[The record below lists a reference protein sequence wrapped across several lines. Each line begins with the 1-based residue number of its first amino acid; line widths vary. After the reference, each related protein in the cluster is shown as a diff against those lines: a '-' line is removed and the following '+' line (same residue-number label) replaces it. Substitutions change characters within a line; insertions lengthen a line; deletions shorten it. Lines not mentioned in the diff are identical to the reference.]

1 MIKKSP
7 LSFCRDWRETV
18 RFIEY
23 SYNDFVSFLMSS
35 KEKFYFSQK
44 IDGELNALIYEKDK
58 TPYFITKSGV
68 IHDRDYSV
76 LREYREVL
84 DKTKIENCVII
95 GELVA
100 LEGKKQYPFAR
111 SQSVIQTGDVNLVH
125 HFVFDIYELN
135 SNLVWGKYRF
145 PELEKMLNTQHIHEP
160 KWVHGGINEFKKLW
174 DLLVIQGK
182 GEGIV
187 ARNPDKPKVLYRIKN
202 VQTVDCAVVAIGKE
216 LERAWNKHQMGYLRL
231 AFLNESGN
239 FILTAKVGT
248 GFSSKIRS
256 EMFQWGNNNFVEKK
270 SGELWVPPVLVV
282 EVKYRRYR
290 KSKLPLL
297 KYEDKQYKVLGVG
310 EGVMMDQVSFVR
322 FRNDKVVDYKDISIN
337 QFPNS

>member
-1 MIKKSP
+1 MIKKST
-7 LSFCRDWRETV
+7 LSFCRDWRDTV
-18 RFIEY
+18 RFIEM

-44 IDGELNALIYEKDK
+44 VDGELNALVYEKDK

-68 IHDRDYSV
+68 IHDRDYPV
-76 LREYREVL
+76 LREYREIL
-84 DKTKIENCVII
+84 DKTKIENIVII

-100 LEGKKQYPFAR
+100 LDKNRQYPFAR
-111 SQSVIQTGDVNLVH
+111 SQSVIQTGDTSLVH

-135 SNLVWGKYRF
+135 SNLVWGKYKF
-145 PELEKMLNTQHIHEP
+145 TELEKMLNTQHIHEP
-160 KWVHGGINEFKKLW
+160 KWVYGGVNEFRKLW
-174 DLLVIQGK
+174 DTLVIQGK

-202 VQTVDCAVVAIGKE
+202 VQTIDCVIVAIGKE
-216 LERAWNKHQMGYLRL
+216 LERAWNKHQMGYMRL

-248 GFSSKIRS
+248 GFTTKIRS

-282 EVKYRRYR
+282 EVKYRRHR

-297 KYEDKQYKVLGVG
+297 KYENNQYKVLGVD

-322 FRNDKVVDYKDISIN
+322 FRSDKVVDYKDVSIN
-337 QFPNS
+337 QFPIS

>member
-1 MIKKSP
+1 MIKKSI
-7 LSFCRDWRETV
+7 LSYCRDWKDTV
-18 RFIEY
+18 KFIEMSY
-23 SYNDFVSFLMSS
+23 SDFISFLMSN
-35 KEKFYFSQK
+35 KEKFYLSQK
-44 IDGELNALIYEKDK
+44 IDGELSAMIYEKDK
-58 TPYFITKSGV
+58 MPYFITKGGV
-68 IHDRDYSV
+68 YRDRDYNV
-76 LREYREVL
+76 LREYREIL

-100 LEGKKQYPFAR
+100 LEGKKQFPFNK
-111 SQSVIQTGDVNLVH
+111 SQSIIQTGDTSKVH
-125 HFVFDIYELN
+125 HFIIDIYELD
-135 SNLVWGKYRF
+135 SNLVWGKYTF
-145 PELEKMLNTQHIHEP
+145 PKLEKMFNTEHIHQP
-160 KWVHGGINEFKKLW
+160 KWIYDNINGFKKLW
-174 DLLVIQGK
+174 QQIVIEGK

-202 VQTVDCAVVAIGKE
+202 VQTVDCVVVAIGKE

-256 EMFQWGNNNFVEKK
+256 EMFQWANNNFVEKR

-282 EVKYRRYR
+282 EVKYRRHR

-297 KYEDKQYKVLGVG
+297 KYEDNQYKVLGNYDSI
-310 EGVMMDQVSFVR
+310 MMDQVSFVR
-322 FRNDKVVDYKDISIN
+322 FRNDKVINYKDLSVN
-337 QFPNS
+337 QFPIS